1 MKRKSPTSAMETLT
15 LEHLPVDYA
24 VHLALF
30 KNVKNAAFLHAQLLA
45 RNPEFEYAFIDASI
59 VVSRRQVLA
68 VAHKSINALLND
80 SLRTP
85 NVHSEIVVNLN
96 PPPMQITESYRRFG
110 LNPPTKDVLV
120 LKVTHPK
127 APVQLSASDVW
138 EHLSTH
144 VDGESVPA
152 TDENI
157 ASVTDW
163 TKVRKYY
170 KLNGIGWLD
179 KMPEPEKKA
188 EAEVL
193 VLGSIALR
201 GV

>member
-1 MKRKSPTSAMETLT
+1 M
-15 LEHLPVDYA
+15 
-24 VHLALF
+24 
-30 KNVKNAAFLHAQLLA
+30 
-45 RNPEFEYAFIDASI
+45 
-59 VVSRRQVLA
+59 
-68 VAHKSINALLND
+68 
-80 SLRTP
+80 
-85 NVHSEIVVNLN
+85 HSEIVVNLN
-96 PPPMQITESYRRFG
+96 PSTNASIALQTLFLCEKFKMPLCAFPPHSLTTAKLQITESYRRFG

-170 KLNGIGWLD
+170 KLNGISWLD